1 MTLDRDDV
9 EAIAQRVAELL
20 RGERPAGYLDARQVA
35 ERYGVT
41 RQWVYAH
48 KARLGAVP
56 LGIGPRA
63 RLRFDA
69 RRVEAV
75 LDEQRQRRE
84 PIRRGRPRKP
94 RTPRAPTGVPVLEY
108 ERG

>member
-20 RGERPAGYLDARQVA
+20 RGERPARYLDARQVA

-48 KARLGAVP
+48 KASLGVVA
-56 LGIGPRA
+56 LGRGPKA

-69 RRVEAV
+69 ARVEAV
-75 LDEQRQRRE
+75 LEDQARQ
-84 PIRRGRPRKP
+84 PLPTRRGRAQKA
-94 RTPRAPTGVPVLEY
+94 RTGRAPTGLPVLEY
-108 ERG
+108 EGG